1 VASLVLRDSV
11 GDFDGRLG
19 YVSVPV
25 SFRLILPEGQTGHK
39 TENALFREMVKPFEP
54 PAGATF
60 VIVGGDVPMGPK
72 RI

>member
-1 VASLVLRDSV
+1 MQMAGWD
-11 GDFDGRLG
+11 
-19 YVSVPV
+19 VSRIAV
-25 SFRLILPEGQTGHK
+25 SFGLILPQGQADHK